1 VFVQAPKSDG
11 ELVDV
16 RKFNIWFTR
25 VEFTWGIMVCDE
37 AHNLRDPRGT
47 AASRSCMALSS
58 RAKILVTAT
67 PTRNK
72 IEDIFGLTLQFWRG
86 GGFADFPVHT
96 DIDWVYMAQEFEVVD
111 IPPLNRPRGYQ
122 RPRTTHVSQQ
132 GLPQWKAPAA
142 ISREFD
148 LVPGISQR

>member
-1 VFVQAPKSDG
+1 
-11 ELVDV
+11 
-16 RKFNIWFTR
+16 
-25 VEFTWGIMVCDE
+25 MVCDE

-47 AASRSCMALSS
+47 AASRICMALSS

-86 GGFADFPVHT
+86 GGFADFPAHP

-111 IPPLNRPRGYQ
+111 IPLPEQAKGYQ
-122 RPRTTHVSQQ
+122 RSRTTHLSQQ
-132 GLPQWKAPAA
+132 GLPRWKAPAA

-148 LVPGISQR
+148 LVPEISQ